1 MTDENRLVREK
12 SSKAILNNDLK
23 SLEEYKFKKN
33 MIKDINSLKTAL
45 ENSENTISTMMQE
58 IRILKEKIEVLEN
71 LKGEK

>member
-1 MTDENRLVREK
+1 MTDESRLVREK

-45 ENSENTISTMMQE
+45 DTSNE
-58 IRILKEKIEVLEN
+58 IIEHLTRDIQILKEKIEVLEN

>member
-45 ENSENTISTMMQE
+45 DTSNE
-58 IRILKEKIEVLEN
+58 IIEHLTRDIQILKEKIEVLEN